1 MGTTRVTVT
10 LRIPGSPEAA
20 YQGLFVVD
28 TGATDCVVPAS
39 VMRKAGVRPVGRMTY
54 ELADGSHHRYEVGIV
69 QIEFM
74 GETTAGR
81 VIFGA
86 EDIEPIL
93 GVTALESV
101 GVVVDPVR
109 RELRRVP
116 AIPLRRSARRSLL
129 LESATPA

>member
-1 MGTTRVTVT
+1 MPVMGTTRVAVT
-10 LRIPGSPEAA
+10 LRNLGARTTVVR
-20 YQGLFVVD
+20 GDFVVD

-39 VMRKAGVRPVGRMTY
+39 VLARAGVVPVDRMTY
-54 ELADGSHHRYEVGIV
+54 ELADGSLRDYDVGVV

-74 GETTAGR
+74 GAVTAGR
-81 VIFGA
+81 VVFGA
-86 EDIEPIL
+86 EDVEPIL

-116 AIPLRRSARRSLL
+116 AIPL
-129 LESATPA
+129 